1 MLSALDLK
9 LLRDIGKMKGQM
21 VSVSVVMACGLA
33 MMIMARSLIYSLEST
48 RDAYYSEHR
57 FADVFCDVKRAPNAL
72 RSRLA
77 RIDGAATVETRVTG
91 SAKLD
96 IPGLAEP
103 ADATVISLP
112 DDRPQQLH
120 LLYLRR
126 GRLPEVG
133 RANEIVIG
141 EAFADAHGFE
151 PGNDIVA
158 TIYGARE
165 RLKIVGIA
173 LSPEYVFE
181 ARPGESLPD
190 NRRFGVFWM
199 NERDLAKAFKLDGA
213 FNNVIA
219 TVAPGGNPLGVMAD
233 LDRLLAPYGGLVAY
247 DRHDHPSAQRLSD
260 ELRVL
265 RGLSVAFPAVFLS
278 IAAFMSS
285 AVLTRLIRLQRE
297 QIAQLK
303 AFGYSSTQVGVHY
316 LKFAIVIVAGATVV
330 GGCAGMLLG
339 RGVVQVYHRFFRF
352 PDLHFHPNW
361 PMFGV
366 AIAVSAGAAFLGVI
380 GAVLQAVRLPPAEAM
395 RPEPP
400 AEYKS
405 SLVERL
411 GLARFISTTL
421 RMAMRNLER
430 KPWQAFF
437 TAFGLAL
444 ATGIPIVP
452 GAMSDGI
459 HYLLSIQWDVAQ
471 RQNVT
476 VSLIEPGSA
485 SALTDI
491 RSLPGVMIAEPFR
504 SVPAR
509 LRFGHHSRRLGVTGL
524 PRDAY
529 LNRLLDDKERTV
541 ELPPNGLLVSAKLA
555 EILGA
560 KVGDPIILEVQEGKR
575 PRLEA
580 KIQGTITDY
589 AGVFA
594 YMEIDSLRRL
604 MREGGTVSGAYLTVD
619 TNHWNDFLAR
629 VKEAPRVAGVFIKE
643 AVRGSF
649 KKSTGEMIGMVTT
662 IYFTFAIIVSFGVVY
677 NSARIALSE
686 RSRDLA
692 TLRVI
697 GFTQREVATVMLSE
711 LVILT
716 VAAMPAGLWIGTQLA
731 AAIVHTAST
740 ESVRLPLILTTHSY
754 AMAIVVVLC
763 SSALSFA
770 VVSRRLAQLDLL
782 GVLKARD

>member
-1 MLSALDLK
+1 
-9 LLRDIGKMKGQM
+9 
-21 VSVSVVMACGLA
+21 
-33 MMIMARSLIYSLEST
+33 MMIMARSLILSLETS
-48 RDAYYSEHR
+48 RDAYYTEHR

-72 RSRLA
+72 RARLA
-77 RIDGAATVETRVTG
+77 KIDGVATVETRVTG

-126 GRLPEVG
+126 GRLPEIG
-133 RANEIVIG
+133 HANEIVIG
-141 EAFADAHGFE
+141 EAFADAHGYE
-151 PGNDIVA
+151 PGNEITA
-158 TIYGARE
+158 TIYGARQ

-213 FNNVIA
+213 FNNVLV

-233 LDRLLAPYGGLVAY
+233 LDRVLAPYGGLVAY

-303 AFGYSSTQVGVHY
+303 AFGYSSTQVAVHY
-316 LKFAIVIVAGATVV
+316 LKFAFVIVAAGTIV
-330 GGCAGMLLG
+330 GGIAGMLLG

-366 AIAVSAGAAFLGVI
+366 AFAVSAGAACLGVI
-380 GAVLQAVRLPPAEAM
+380 GAVRQAVKLPPAEAM

-405 SLVERL
+405 SIVERL
-411 GLARFISTTL
+411 GLARWMSTTF
-421 RMAMRNLER
+421 RMAFRNLER
-430 KPWQAFF
+430 RPWQAFF

-444 ATGIPIVP
+444 ATGIPVVP

-459 HYLLSIQWDVAQ
+459 HYLLSIQWDVAE
-471 RQNVT
+471 RENVT

-491 RSLPGVMIAEPFR
+491 RTLPGVMIAEPFR
-504 SVPAR
+504 TVPAR
-509 LRFGHHSRRLGVTGL
+509 LRFGHHSRRLSVTGL

-529 LNRLLDDKERTV
+529 LNRLLDDRERAV
-541 ELPPNGLLVSAKLA
+541 ELPPDGLLVSAKLA

-560 KVGDPIILEVQEGKR
+560 KVGDRIILEVQEGRR

-580 KIQGTITDY
+580 TIQGTITDY
-589 AGVFA
+589 AGIYA
-594 YMEIDSLRRL
+594 YMEINSLRRL

-619 TNHWNDFLAR
+619 TNHWDDFLAR

-649 KKSTGEMIGMVTT
+649 KKSTGEMIGMVTM

-697 GFTQREVATVMLSE
+697 GFTRREVAAVMLSE
-711 LVILT
+711 LAILT
-716 VAAMPAGLWIGTQLA
+716 VAAIPAGLWIGSQLA

-740 ESVRLPLILTTHSY
+740 ESVRLPLILTPHNY
-754 AMAIVVVLC
+754 AMSIVVVLC